1 MTEEP
6 LARYEPPALAELTP
20 EQKTI
25 YSAISRGRP
34 RVTGPFS
41 VLLRNPP
48 LADAI
53 NRAVETIRE
62 KGKLEKRLYELI
74 VMIVARHASAAYAW
88 SVHEKPA
95 TDAGISGEVIEA
107 IRAGRTPVFAKSDEK
122 VIYEAVTS
130 LLRNNKLSDT
140 AYRAMLEE
148 FGLDLTID
156 IISCAGLYCMIGAV
170 INGFEVPTMNG
181 EKPF

>member
-1 MTEEP
+1 
-6 LARYEPPALAELTP
+6 LARYEPPTLAELTP
-20 EQKTI
+20 EQKAI
-25 YSAISRGRP
+25 YNSISRGRP

-74 VMIVARHASAAYAW
+74 VLIAVRHCSAAYAW

-95 TDAGISGEVIEA
+95 KDAGISSDAIEA
-107 IRAGRTPVFAKSDEK
+107 IRAGTEPVFSKSDEK

-130 LLRNNKLSDT
+130 LLKNNKLSDAT
-140 AYRAMLEE
+140 YHALVKE

-170 INGFEVPTMNG
+170 INGFEIPTMNG